1 MPENLFEKTAV
12 AATID
17 DEPKSMPVQTV
28 VEDDIIDID
37 LSVTQKKKF
46 RFDKDNSRIVEL
58 NVSDMNI
65 LSRMSETYPK
75 LNALQER
82 ASKMMDG
89 ISFDEEDDEILTQN
103 MQTVADRL
111 KSVDKEMRDLI
122 DFMFDTDVSSKAAP
136 DGSMYDPFNG
146 SPRYEYIITILMK
159 QYETNLQ
166 AEYSKMNKQLSKHT
180 AKYINRK

>member
-1 MPENLFEKTAV
+1 MPENNSLFDKAVVTPDEIATPVTAPV
-12 AATID
+12 D
-17 DEPKSMPVQTV
+17 DV
-28 VEDDIIDID
+28 IDID
-37 LSVTQKKKF
+37 LSVTSKKKF
-46 RFDKDNSRIVEL
+46 RLNKDDSRIIEL

-75 LNALQER
+75 LNALQEK

-89 ISFDEEDDEILTQN
+89 ISFEDEDTLEQD

-111 KSVDKEMRDLI
+111 KAVDAEMRDLI
-122 DFMFDTDVSSKAAP
+122 DFMFDSDVSSKAAP

-146 SPRYEYIITILMK
+146 SPRYEYIITVLMK

-166 AEYSKMNKQLSKHT
+166 AEYKKIESQLSKHT
-180 AKYINRK
+180 AKYTKHK